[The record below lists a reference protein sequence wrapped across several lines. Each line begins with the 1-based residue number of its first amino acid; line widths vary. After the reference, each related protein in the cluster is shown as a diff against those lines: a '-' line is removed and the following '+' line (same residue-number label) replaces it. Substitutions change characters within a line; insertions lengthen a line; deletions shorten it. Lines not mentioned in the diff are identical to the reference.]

1 MKGYEVF
8 ASESQKGAWKTGL
21 PDAVIPATLT
31 V

>member
-21 PDAVIPATLT
+21 PDAVIPAALT